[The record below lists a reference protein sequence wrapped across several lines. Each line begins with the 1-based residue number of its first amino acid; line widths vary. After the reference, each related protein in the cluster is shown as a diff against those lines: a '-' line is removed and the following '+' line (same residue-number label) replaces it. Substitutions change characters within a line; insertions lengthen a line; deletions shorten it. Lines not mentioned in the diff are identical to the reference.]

1 MKDLITITDK
11 FGVSRQ
17 VELITKFNLNGYD
30 YNYII
35 YRELDKSHNYIA
47 KYQGE
52 EIVSLDTNISEE
64 ELKLAEIVFQG
75 VKE

>member
-11 FGVSRQ
+11 FGVARQ

-52 EIVSLDTNISEE
+52 EIASLDTNISEE